1 MIMIHDSHVRLLYG
15 THEAAGYPEKL
26 VKKIIMNKMKKHG
39 FSCAIDAIYNNS
51 RLLVAIQW
59 GRKEPPYSL
68 TYAFQIGWFDD
79 EHPVG
84 LDVDSCDR
92 KSVLFYNKTYEEVLK
107 EVLQWIDTEIGG
119 KNV

>member
-1 MIMIHDSHVRLLYG
+1 MIMIHDSYVKLLNG

-26 VKKIIMNKMKKHG
+26 VKKIIMDKMKKHG
-39 FSCAIDAIYNNS
+39 FSCSTNNS
-51 RLLVAIQW
+51 RLLMAIQW

-68 TYAFQIGWFDD
+68 TYAFQIGWFND
-79 EHPVG
+79 EYPVG
-84 LDVDSCDR
+84 LDVDSCDK
-92 KSVLFYNKTYEEVLK
+92 KSVLFYNKTYGEVLK